1 MPRFIEFYSLDVCQ
15 LIFLRQKSVPVS
27 FIYWLYLCSFPLAI
41 RRGLNKDA
49 SQSPLIAQTSSC
61 GISQS
66 ESLVTVVAAIDLSR
80 WWWASLYLLLNRCCM
95 RCAIANVWHACCLA
109 FSCAPLPQQCSQE
122 RVWFLSAMHLLP
134 WHDCGEGAQP
144 SCSTP
149 QSMDQGI
156 SHGVTQASRT
166 MTHSGLPLGPC
177 DLPTSPSELQE
188 LNLHWLWARGN
199 FQFSLNVHW
208 WVKLLQLFNG
218 QREPKHMNDMTF
230 LIRTERFPPSIEHE
244 CWWCRA
250 KCVSWLLSGCGS
262 MKWLAF
268 GGLCV
273 LSFPLKM
280 MHWQEL
286 LWESAES
293 HTEWCASWFLGSASR
308 TKKLWPAHGWLA
320 FSEQTGRPIV
330 AHCLCS

>member
-1 MPRFIEFYSLDVCQ
+1 MLHALCYCQ
-15 LIFLRQKSVPVS
+15 CLTCMLSGIFLCTCLSHSNAHRSLIPVS
-27 FIYWLYLCSFPLAI
+27 HASPAMAWLWGGCPAI
-41 RRGLNKDA
+41 LFH
-49 SQSPLIAQTSSC
+49 TSKHGSRHLSW
-61 GISQS
+61 G
-66 ESLVTVVAAIDLSR
+66 DLS
-80 WWWASLYLLLNRCCM
+80 
-95 RCAIANVWHACCLA
+95 IK
-109 FSCAPLPQQCSQE
+109 
-122 RVWFLSAMHLLP
+122 
-134 WHDCGEGAQP
+134 
-144 SCSTP
+144 
-149 QSMDQGI
+149 
-156 SHGVTQASRT
+156 
-166 MTHSGLPLGPC
+166 GPC

-188 LNLHWLWARGN
+188 LNLHWLWVRGN

-230 LIRTERFPPSIEHE
+230 LIRKELSPIEHE

-320 FSEQTGRPIV
+320 FSEQTGSPIV